1 MKLIHNLVFLI
12 GMSFALSEAS
22 ISSPKSSLAKP
33 AKIHQK
39 KPVAFVPL
47 TDQDQQDTRSIDT
60 LKILRAGDSITTLL
74 PSAIFMGFAALLVK
88 LVKNIQDSGL
98 QRSIGVLAL
107 FFTSVTVGYDNFI
120 IGLGKLFFADTETNE
135 RKRSI
140 LKVLSY
146 PRFTAHAVFVP
157 FLFTTVAEIGKGV
170 GITWLESSNIQ
181 LIMIIAATVVGV
193 YSRVQFV
200 RGDGIQ
206 LADPDEDV
214 PNKALQREL
223 VWFTYVSPSF
233 ANVLPAILLS
243 LFSIVVGGFG
253 LFGGEARKASIWMI
267 FAGVASILGNM
278 QENFIMR
285 FTGNLAEICLLWGM
299 QEAAKLVLPGIEG
312 P

>member
-1 MKLIHNLVFLI
+1 
-12 GMSFALSEAS
+12 MSFALSEAS

-120 IGLGKLFFADTETNE
+120 IGLGKLFFADAETNE

-223 VWFTYVSPSF
+223 VWFTYVVSSRILRQHSFCDDSLFILKILSFLTLMYFIPSKHLRVHLLQTFSPPF
-233 ANVLPAILLS
+233 CCHCLALLS
-243 LFSIVVGGFG
+243 VDLVYSGG
-253 LFGGEARKASIWMI
+253 K
-267 FAGVASILGNM
+267 
-278 QENFIMR
+278 QEKR
-285 FTGNLAEICLLWGM
+285 RSG
-299 QEAAKLVLPGIEG
+299 
-312 P
+312 